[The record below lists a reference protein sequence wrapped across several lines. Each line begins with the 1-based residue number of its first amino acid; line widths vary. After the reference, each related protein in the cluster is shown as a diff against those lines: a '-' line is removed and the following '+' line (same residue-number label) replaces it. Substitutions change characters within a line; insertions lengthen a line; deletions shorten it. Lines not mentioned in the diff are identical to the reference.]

1 MFNILGTCR
10 IFPKQLHHFTFL
22 PVNYP
27 ISFKF
32 STFSPTLII
41 ICFSNNSCLGGFE
54 VLSHC
59 NFDICFLDGWWSWTS
74 FYVFFD
80 YLYIFFGEMPIHI
93 LSLFCNC
100 IFVFLLLSCE
110 SSSYISNR
118 IPLSNIWVASIFSH
132 SLSCLST
139 FLIVSYK
146 IIVLNSDEIQFICFY
161 FCCCVCGFPSGSKW

>member
-22 PVNYP
+22 SVNYP

-59 NFDICFLDGWWSWTS
+59 NFDVCFLDGWWSWTS

-93 LSLFCNC
+93 LGLFCTAFLSFYYWVVKVLH
-100 IFVFLLLSCE
+100 IFQIEFLCQIYELQVFSPILWV
-110 SSSYISNR
+110 IF
-118 IPLSNIWVASIFSH
+118 PLSW
-132 SLSCLST
+132 
-139 FLIVSYK
+139 
-146 IIVLNSDEIQFICFY
+146 
-161 FCCCVCGFPSGSKW
+161 